1 MEKKGVFHRTMKK
14 IWKITQTIISSEYL
28 SLLLRF
34 FIGIMFI
41 YACMTKIPYPVEFAK
56 NVESYRILPYWS
68 VNMVAV
74 FLPWLELSCG
84 LFLLIGLATRA
95 SAAVLTTI
103 MGLFTLAL
111 LINVLRGSPITCGC
125 FESVGAQIGWYDVF
139 RDLALMLMTAQI
151 AFFDRMFVFR
161 RGGLLVRSKRK
172 EN

>member
-1 MEKKGVFHRTMKK
+1 MKTL
-14 IWKITQTIISSEYL
+14 WKIIKSFITSEYL

-56 NVESYRILPYWS
+56 NVEAYRILPYWS
-68 VNMVAV
+68 VNIVAV
-74 FLPWLELSCG
+74 FLPWVELSCG
-84 LFLLIGLATRA
+84 LFLIIGLATRA
-95 SAAVLTTI
+95 SATVLATI
-103 MGLFTLAL
+103 LSSFTLGL

-139 RDLALMLMTAQI
+139 RDLVLMLLTAQI
-151 AFFDRMFVFR
+151 AFFDRIFVFR

-172 EN
+172 RK

>member
-1 MEKKGVFHRTMKK
+1 MKK
-14 IWKITQTIISSEYL
+14 LWKITKSFITSEYL

-56 NVESYRILPYWS
+56 NVEAYRILPYWS

-74 FLPWLELSCG
+74 FLPWVELTCG
-84 LFLLIGLATRA
+84 LFLIIGLATRA
-95 SAAVLTTI
+95 SAVVLAI
-103 MGLFTLAL
+103 ILAIFTLAL

-125 FESVGAQIGWYDVF
+125 FESVGEQIGWYDVL

-151 AFFDRMFVFR
+151 VFFDRIFVLR

-172 EN
+172 EIEFFTGR

>member
-1 MEKKGVFHRTMKK
+1 T
-14 IWKITQTIISSEYL
+14 SEYL

-56 NVESYRILPYWS
+56 NVEAYRILPYWS
-68 VNMVAV
+68 VNIVAV
-74 FLPWLELSCG
+74 FLPWLELACG
-84 LFLLIGLATRA
+84 LFLIIGLATRA
-95 SAAVLTTI
+95 SAAVLAT
-103 MGLFTLAL
+103 MMAMFTLAL

-139 RDLALMLMTAQI
+139 RDFVLTLMILQI
-151 AFFDRMFVFR
+151 VFFDRIFVFR

-172 EN
+172 RN